1 MTDIILQSVLNQI
14 KQSPTELSKKN
25 IDSIKK
31 LFPIP
36 CEYRLLWANV
46 KFGARISGVIITDKA
61 IIIKADPKTVKD
73 YNKACKEKKERQ
85 NSIYYLIKWEY
96 FDADDFEV
104 HFQDGQTILS
114 YHQSIAVVSERN
126 SISSFFKCYKSEI
139 EKIAKASVTVSAN
152 VFSDFESVVPANFA
166 KVNTKTGHGE
176 MAEEALTLLDKMAGK
191 DAVVVGRTNK
201 KDGADR
207 LVDGVQIQ
215 TKYADSGRKCISDC
229 FDKTTGA
236 FRYFNP
242 DGTPMQIEVPSD
254 KYYEAIN
261 TFRAKI
267 LEGKVPGVT
276 NPDDAYKYIRKG
288 KLTYQQALNLCK
300 PGTIESLTYDAAT
313 GFVCCSFALGISFL
327 TTYVICF
334 TQTGNKKESL
344 NAALVAGIQV
354 FGLSFV
360 GHILASQIARTTL
373 TKQLIPLST
382 YLVKSLGFKATQ
394 NIVNAIRAM
403 SGKAAISGAAATK
416 QLAKILRSN
425 AITSIITFAVFSV
438 PDTYNMFSRKISG
451 AQYTKNMLSLIGTMA
466 SAGGGTLAASIGA
479 AKIGAATGTTI
490 HPGIGTAIGVGG
502 GLIGG
507 AIGGTAVKALGDKI
521 REDDSIILSRM
532 FNGVLLNLI
541 YEYMLQETEIDVLI
555 EKLNSIKTKEF
566 KKLFKDLISA
576 KSQDK
581 TIDNFVRHYFEEI
594 IRSRPVIAEP
604 SADDL
609 VELLKQFDT
618 DIDITAN
625 TP

>member
-1 MTDIILQSVLNQI
+1 M
-14 KQSPTELSKKN
+14 
-25 IDSIKK
+25 
-31 LFPIP
+31 
-36 CEYRLLWANV
+36 
-46 KFGARISGVIITDKA
+46 
-61 IIIKADPKTVKD
+61 
-73 YNKACKEKKERQ
+73 
-85 NSIYYLIKWEY
+85 
-96 FDADDFEV
+96 
-104 HFQDGQTILS
+104 
-114 YHQSIAVVSERN
+114 
-126 SISSFFKCYKSEI
+126 
-139 EKIAKASVTVSAN
+139 
-152 VFSDFESVVPANFA
+152 PANFA